1 MGRNQCVDW
10 MVIYYY
16 YHFIDEE
23 TVLEESDYLSEV
35 VEPVCWSYMSEKNA
49 FPIYMNLT
57 PKPTVR
63 WNYYL
68 WVRLIECVIP
78 TVYSFLFSL
87 PTHHISTPL
96 GYQPG
101 LSRYKL
107 MPHTLL
113 EDIWLPIMEVSSTTR
128 VPLLSWS
135 PALPLMS
142 CLFFSCRL
150 PTEVSSMPSAF
161 YPSWRPTPSTL
172 FSIITPCL
180 ASAKW
185 N

>member
-1 MGRNQCVDW
+1 
-10 MVIYYY
+10 
-16 YHFIDEE
+16 
-23 TVLEESDYLSEV
+23 
-35 VEPVCWSYMSEKNA
+35 
-49 FPIYMNLT
+49 MNLT

-128 VPLLSWS
+128 VLLLSWS

-142 CLFFSCRL
+142 CLFFFFLQTPHWGFEHAFCLL
-150 PTEVSSMPSAF
+150 PKLEANTF
-161 YPSWRPTPSTL
+161 YLIFHYHPML
-172 FSIITPCL
+172 GFSQMELMAIL
-180 ASAKW
+180 SASAVFFCLLGFFFFF
-185 N
+185 